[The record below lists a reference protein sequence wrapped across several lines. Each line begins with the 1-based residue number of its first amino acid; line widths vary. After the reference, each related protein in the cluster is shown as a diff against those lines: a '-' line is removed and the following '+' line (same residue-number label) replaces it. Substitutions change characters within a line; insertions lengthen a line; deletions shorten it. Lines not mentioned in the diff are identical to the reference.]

1 MSSIA
6 SCAATIVLAACILG
20 TACAGRDW
28 YWPEPRARQNAVI
41 LRADGGRLLQNPD
54 IRMLD
59 NGDLVVMAA
68 HNIYASDAV
77 VSDISIEWSVSH
89 DGGATWEAGAS
100 VPSLSPPIAGNYPR
114 PPARLK
120 DGTLIAVVPRHWENF
135 DDTPAQRKE
144 LADQGY
150 YLFTP
155 EEGNAPG
162 VISISRRAWMAR
174 SRDSGKTWESTD
186 ITLPTFMPHF
196 CCYGDGI
203 VLRDGTFVQPMWG
216 RFDLRKEPK
225 YISSLALRTED
236 GGEHWDLRTIAK
248 AKDFDF
254 NETSITE
261 AANGDLVALM
271 RTSMQRELWTAT
283 SNDGGKTWSQPR
295 DSGLLGSTPW
305 VVTTSDGL
313 LVAVYA
319 RRASHKGG
327 GEFAHTGIFAGV
339 SRDHGHTWDTG
350 HQVMLFDGGA
360 EPVDGYP
367 AAIALPDG
375 SVYAVF
381 SGPGCSFIGGVRF
394 HPRSRDFG
402 QKQPT

>member
-1 MSSIA
+1 MSSFA
-6 SCAATIVLAACILG
+6 SFTATILLAACILG
-20 TACAGRDW
+20 TACAARDW
-28 YWPEPRARQNAVI
+28 SWPAPRAHQNAI
-41 LRADGGRLLQNPD
+41 IRRADSGKLLQNPD
-54 IRMLD
+54 LRMLD
-59 NGDLVVMAA
+59 NGDLAVMAA

-77 VSDISIEWSVSH
+77 VSDISIEWLVSH
-89 DGGATWEAGAS
+89 DGGVTWDAGAS

-120 DGTLIAVVPRHWENF
+120 AGTLIAVVPRHWENF
-135 DDTPAQRKE
+135 ADTPEQRKE

-162 VISISRRAWMAR
+162 VISISRRASVTR
-174 SRDSGKTWESTD
+174 SRDGGKIWETKD
-186 ITLPTFMPHF
+186 ITLPMSMPHF

-216 RFDLRKEPK
+216 RFDLKKEPK
-225 YISSLALRTED
+225 YVSSLVLRTED
-236 GGEHWDLRTIAK
+236 GGEHWDLCTIAK
-248 AKDFDF
+248 AEDFDF

-271 RTSMQRELWTAT
+271 RTSMQRELWIAV
-283 SNDGGKTWSQPR
+283 SKDGGKTWSQPR

-305 VVTTSDGL
+305 VVTTTDDL

-319 RRASHKGG
+319 RRASHESGG
-327 GEFAHTGIFAGV
+327 GFAHTGTFACV
-339 SRDHGHTWDTG
+339 SRDHGRTWDTD
-350 HQVMLFDGGA
+350 HQVMVFDGGG
-360 EPVDGYP
+360 ETVDGYP
-367 AAIALPDG
+367 AAVALPDG

-381 SGPGCSFIGGVRF
+381 SGPGCSFIGGARF

-402 QKQPT
+402 GK